1 MNCRLMQRIRSLGRK
16 SLRSNHLFSDKWWNP
31 CGVVNRYYTNLAPD
45 DGPIGKPENPGARA
59 GLHENT
65 GVKNVSVEVVWCGN
79 SQYGAGPTVCINPDA
94 KDFGLGFWYEK
105 LLYGGTLVLWAL
117 GRQPSDIRMIACLND
132 AGYHTDGAPV
142 KLRMDV
148 IGNSV
153 KCYRDNEL
161 MITETVPDELVGSTI
176 HGLSVDVNAAQPRQ
190 PNLPCAVAPYSWRAI

>member
-1 MNCRLMQRIRSLGRK
+1 MNCRLVQRIRSLGRK
-16 SLRSNHLFSDKWWNP
+16 ALRSNHLLSDKWWNP
-31 CGVVNRYYTNLAPD
+31 CGVVNGYYTNLAPD
-45 DGPIGKPENPGARA
+45 DGPIGKPDNPGARA

-65 GVKNVSVEVVWCGN
+65 GQKNVSVEVVWYGN

-132 AGYHTDGAPV
+132 AGYHTDGTPV

-190 PNLPCAVAPYSWRAI
+190 PNLPCAVAPYTWRAI